1 MILTC
6 PACGTSYTVKDGAI
20 PAAGRQVRCASCKH
34 SWHQAGDAPPTDPAI
49 DEIPA
54 AQPEA
59 APPEPIEPST
69 AETPPPAYEH
79 GASDDTGSAAH
90 AMAADVGD
98 HEAVADVP
106 FPADEPIAPAETE
119 ALSTID
125 MSVPLAAD
133 PVAASSDGYDWE
145 HGRDS
150 APAPRRGRG
159 LIVVLALIVVVGA
172 LAAAAWFLAPPEW
185 LARAGIAQDSASSPL
200 KLMVTSQDRQ
210 KLASGNDLVSLSG
223 RVINPTDATQNV
235 PPLQA
240 DLRNGAGKL
249 VYSWTIAPP
258 AASLPPRASASF
270 NAAELG
276 VPADATSL
284 TLRWAS

>member
-20 PAAGRQVRCASCKH
+20 PPAGRQVRCAACRH
-34 SWHQAGDAPPTDPAI
+34 SWHQEGAG
-49 DEIPA
+49 
-54 AQPEA
+54 EA
-59 APPEPIEPST
+59 AAPVVEERVP
-69 AETPPPAYEH
+69 TP
-79 GASDDTGSAAH
+79 
-90 AMAADVGD
+90 V
-98 HEAVADVP
+98 EAVAGDHAEPVQTEADAGAAEAQEPEAEPEIASDVP
-106 FPADEPIAPAETE
+106 YAADEPIGPAESE

-125 MSVPLAAD
+125 VRAAAPAASPEPVVAAD
-133 PVAASSDGYDWE
+133 DGYNWD
-145 HGRDS
+145 HARDEDPS
-150 APAPRRGRG
+150 SPRRRG
-159 LIVVLALIVVVGA
+159 LIVVAALILIVGA
-172 LAAAAWFLAPPEW
+172 LAAAAWFLAPAEW
-185 LARAGIAQDSASSPL
+185 LSRAGLAQNNASSPL

>member
-6 PACGTSYTVKDGAI
+6 PACGTSYVVKDGAI
-20 PAAGRQVRCASCKH
+20 PPAGRQVRCASCKH
-34 SWHQAGDAPPTDPAI
+34 SWHQDGEESLSPAPIEEA
-49 DEIPA
+49 PA
-54 AQPEA
+54 ALVEDHG
-59 APPEPIEPST
+59 EPVE
-69 AETPPPAYEH
+69 PPAYEPPPTLGTDALDEDTRRDMD
-79 GASDDTGSAAH
+79 GAVEPEPTIA
-90 AMAADVGD
+90 
-98 HEAVADVP
+98 VP
-106 FPADEPIAPAETE
+106 FDTPERVEPAEAE
-119 ALSTID
+119 SLSTID
-125 MSVPLAAD
+125 VSSDPLVAPKATEAAD
-133 PVAASSDGYDWE
+133 DGYDWD
-145 HGRDS
+145 HGS
-150 APAPRRGRG
+150 GAATAPRRGRG
-159 LIVVLALIVVVGA
+159 WIVILALIVLVAG

-185 LARAGIAQDSASSPL
+185 LARAGITQDSAGSPL

-223 RVINPTDATQNV
+223 RVINPTDATQSV

-284 TLRWAS
+284 TLRWAG